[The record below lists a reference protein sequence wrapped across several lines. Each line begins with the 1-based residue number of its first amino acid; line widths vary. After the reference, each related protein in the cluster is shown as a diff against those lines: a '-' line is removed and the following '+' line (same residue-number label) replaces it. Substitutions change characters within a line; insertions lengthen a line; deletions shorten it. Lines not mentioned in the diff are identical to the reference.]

1 MIKCLRKKKDLTE
14 KYWLLTGYT
23 RAYDYKFLSV
33 RRSKE
38 FNQAYNGDG
47 VTKFVDNDSD
57 SNLTSPSKK
66 SRTYWLNLKEICLHL
81 GIALKL
87 FSPSLFPFE
96 CSTSSAFY
104 DKVCLLLYFYCFI
117 CPCCFFF
124 SSIFI
129 DDTSLV
135 QLEIMDN
142 KS

>member
-1 MIKCLRKKKDLTE
+1 MTISFWLYEEVKSIIKHIMEMELLCLL
-14 KYWLLTGYT
+14 WG
-23 RAYDYKFLSV
+23 V
-33 RRSKE
+33 RYGFI
-38 FNQAYNGDG
+38 FNGTY
-47 VTKFVDNDSD
+47 FVDNDSD

-104 DKVCLLLYFYCFI
+104 DKVCLLLYFHCFI

-124 SSIFI
+124 SIFI

-135 QLEIMDN
+135 QLELMDN